1 MMCLCR
7 SGRAASTVRTR
18 LQAEQQRSPK
28 ERSGRQRK
36 RPETF
41 ADQQSPPQY
50 VGGRRRQKARAAV
63 EEVVPLSSSPAE
75 LRTLATAIV
84 NKLTS
89 GCCKKGLTPL
99 APRRVQGDLALT
111 LMFCCDGCLKPI
123 DIPLGVKKK
132 LNKMTEAEAKELV
145 EQAERDGGKKP
156 RTTTNARDEAQVRL
170 VLGCLFSGNLYGQY
184 ERLCLAMQLEPMHHD
199 TWAGYVA
206 R

>member
-1 MMCLCR
+1 VPLQR
-7 SGRAASTVRTR
+7 RRRGQHGAYT
-18 LQAEQQRSPK
+18 QAEQRSPQ
-28 ERSGRQRK
+28 ERSGRKRK

-99 APRRVQGDLALT
+99 APRRIQGDLALT
-111 LMFCCDGCLKPI
+111 LMFSCDGCLKPI
-123 DIPLGVKKK
+123 DIPL
-132 LNKMTEAEAKELV
+132 
-145 EQAERDGGKKP
+145 
-156 RTTTNARDEAQVRL
+156 
-170 VLGCLFSGNLYGQY
+170 
-184 ERLCLAMQLEPMHHD
+184 
-199 TWAGYVA
+199 WA
-206 R
+206 